1 MINWKKKITVKTKIK
16 MGKTAKEHRKK
27 VAARNQRVQESRKKF
42 QKNYETLMKEQF
54 EAMAKNFNEI
64 DNVEVVDMIE
74 NGESIMDK
82 EIENE

>member
-1 MINWKKKITVKTKIK
+1 
-16 MGKTAKEHRKK
+16 
-27 VAARNQRVQESRKKF
+27 
-42 QKNYETLMKEQF
+42 MKEQF
-54 EAMAKNFNEI
+54 EALAKNFNEI

>member
-1 MINWKKKITVKTKIK
+1 
-16 MGKTAKEHRKK
+16 MGKKAKEHRKK

-54 EAMAKNFNEI
+54 EALAKNFNEI

-82 EIENE
+82 ETENE

>member
-1 MINWKKKITVKTKIK
+1 
-16 MGKTAKEHRKK
+16 MGKKAKEHRKK
-27 VAARNQRVQESRKKF
+27 VAARNQRVQEARKKF

-82 EIENE
+82 ETENE